1 MVLFRFEDMKI
12 TIKNVFTVEDGN
24 HTVAPNLIL
33 VVRGNTRRFVF
44 RYSENGKRTD
54 KALGPARKL
63 SLSDAKALA
72 DELRSKLALGEEIK
86 TRRERKEKEN
96 TPDMPVFKTYAIE
109 TIDRLQEVKR
119 WRNKKHAQQWR
130 NTIEQ
135 YAFPFI
141 GEKPIN
147 EITREDVLNILK
159 PIWLEKNETASRVR
173 GRLENIL
180 AYAVTDGILPS
191 NPAAWRGNLDRYL
204 APQSKVK
211 VVKHH
216 EAMPFEQL
224 QEKVKCLI
232 PANNRTRQVILFTI
246 LTASRIGESVPA
258 CWNEIDFKN
267 RVWSVPPERRKDGKP
282 FPHRVPLST
291 QAIDLLNSIE
301 RQGEK
306 IFEDPDRKASS
317 RYSLTGLLK
326 RMTGTDA
333 TMHGFRST
341 FRDWCAENDVPEILA
356 EKSMMHQTG
365 DAVVQAYQRS
375 DLLEQRRE
383 VMQRWADA
391 VFEKVND

>member
-1 MVLFRFEDMKI
+1 MKI
-12 TIKNVFTVEDGN
+12 TSKNVFTVEDGN

-341 FRDWCAENDVPEILA
+341 FRDWCAENGVPEILA
-356 EKSMMHQTG
+356 EKSVMHQTG
-365 DAVVQAYQRS
+365 NAVVQAYQRS

-391 VFEKVND
+391 VFEKIDD

>member
-1 MVLFRFEDMKI
+1 MKI
-12 TIKNVFTVEDGN
+12 TSKNVFTVEDGN

-173 GRLENIL
+173 DRLENIL

>member
-1 MVLFRFEDMKI
+1 MKI
-12 TIKNVFTVEDGN
+12 TSKNVFTVEDGN

-211 VVKHH
+211 VVKHF
-216 EAMPFEQL
+216 EAMPFSVL
-224 QEKVKCLI
+224 QEKMKCLI
-232 PANNRTRQVILFTI
+232 PANNRTRRVILFTI

-258 CWNEIDFKN
+258 RWDEIDFKN
-267 RVWSVPPERRKDGKP
+267 RVWSVPPERRKDSKP

-306 IFEDPDRKASS
+306 IFDAPNRKADS

-341 FRDWCAENDVPEILA
+341 FRDWCAENGVPEILA
-356 EKSMMHQTG
+356 EKSVMHQTG
-365 DAVVQAYQRS
+365 NAVVQAYQRS

-391 VFEKVND
+391 VFEKIDD

>member
-1 MVLFRFEDMKI
+1 MKI
-12 TIKNVFTVEDGN
+12 TSKNVFTVEDGN

-96 TPDMPVFKTYAIE
+96 TSDVPVFKTYAIE

-173 GRLENIL
+173 GRLENVL

-191 NPAAWRGNLDRYL
+191 NPATWRGNLDRYL

-258 CWNEIDFKN
+258 CWNEIDLKN

-391 VFEKVND
+391 VFEKVED

>member
-1 MVLFRFEDMKI
+1 MKI
-12 TIKNVFTVEDGN
+12 TSKNVFTVEDGN

-33 VVRGNTRRFVF
+33 VVRGNTRRFIF

-54 KALGPARKL
+54 KSLGPARKL

-96 TPDMPVFKTYAIE
+96 TPDVPVFKTYAIE

-119 WRNKKHAQQWR
+119 WRNKKHANQWR

-135 YAFPFI
+135 YTFPFI
-141 GEKPIN
+141 GDKPIN

-211 VVKHH
+211 VVKHF
-216 EAMPFEQL
+216 EA
-224 QEKVKCLI
+224 
-232 PANNRTRQVILFTI
+232 R
-246 LTASRIGESVPA
+246 
-258 CWNEIDFKN
+258 
-267 RVWSVPPERRKDGKP
+267 
-282 FPHRVPLST
+282 
-291 QAIDLLNSIE
+291 
-301 RQGEK
+301 
-306 IFEDPDRKASS
+306 
-317 RYSLTGLLK
+317 
-326 RMTGTDA
+326 TDA
-333 TMHGFRST
+333 
-341 FRDWCAENDVPEILA
+341 PEI
-356 EKSMMHQTG
+356 
-365 DAVVQAYQRS
+365 
-375 DLLEQRRE
+375 EQRTTI
-383 VMQRWADA
+383 
-391 VFEKVND
+391 